1 MAVHSP
7 YVIEPLGSQHN
18 RKDFSCGEPSLDAY
32 IQRQASQ
39 DVKRDLAVCYVL
51 SRRDSAIL
59 GYYTLS
65 ASSVNLTDLPQ
76 ELAKKAGRYALVP
89 AVLLGRLAVDLRF
102 QGQGL
107 SALLLTDALKRALR
121 TGVGVKLVIVDALN
135 ERAVSFYLHYEFQ
148 RFVDIPMRLYI
159 PTGAIRTLFPRD
171 VASDE
176 EPE

>member
-1 MAVHSP
+1 MAAHP
-7 YVIEPLGSQHN
+7 LYAIEPLGPQHN
-18 RKDFSCGEPSLDAY
+18 RKGFSCGEPSLDAY

-39 DVKRDLAVCYVL
+39 DVKRDLALCYVL
-51 SRRDSAIL
+51 SQRDSAIL

-76 ELAKKAGRYALVP
+76 DLAKKSGRYALVP

-107 SALLLTDALKRALR
+107 SSLLLMDALKRTLR
-121 TGVGVKLVIVDALN
+121 TGVGVKLMIVDALN
-135 ERAVSFYLHYEFQ
+135 EQAVSFYLHHEFQ
-148 RFVDIPMRLYI
+148 QFTDMPMRLYL
-159 PTGAIRTLFPRD
+159 PTGTIRTLFPHD
-171 VASDE
+171 VASSE